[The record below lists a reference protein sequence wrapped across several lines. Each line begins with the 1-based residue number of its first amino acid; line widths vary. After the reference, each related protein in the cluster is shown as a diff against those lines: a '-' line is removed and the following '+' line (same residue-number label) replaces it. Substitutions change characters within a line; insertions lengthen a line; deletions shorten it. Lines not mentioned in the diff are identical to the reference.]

1 MAKKKDKD
9 ELEQVEGKAIK
20 NAKSLQEKQREGEE
34 KLQAELQES
43 VKHYF
48 SNMFK
53 YLLVKDVLL
62 LKVEEGVVLEHFEI
76 VDVKDIKD
84 RYEKENEDNNV
95 IHKAKKENIGLIDNL
110 FTIHN
115 LVGLTPRDMR
125 MLEGEDTDGK
135 PFELDTDRVLLVKC
149 VLPGFDRLRLVGT
162 LRIPKGVNDIVCDY
176 KEKYL
181 NA

>member
-84 RYEKENEDNNV
+84 RYEKEN
-95 IHKAKKENIGLIDNL
+95 IGLIDNL

-162 LRIPKGVNDIVCDY
+162 LRIPKGVNDVVCDY

>member
-1 MAKKKDKD
+1 MAKKKD

-84 RYEKENEDNNV
+84 RYEKEN
-95 IHKAKKENIGLIDNL
+95 IGLIDNL
-110 FTIHN
+110 FTVHN
-115 LVGLTPRDMR
+115 LVGLTDRDMR